1 MNTNAACTPSSDS
14 LVFMRAAY
22 ERYSTARLL
31 DRADIALKICERVL
45 HCHPDSVEW
54 RLRAARNCLDLG
66 RTGDAVAQLDIAR
79 RYARCDLERALLDR
93 LHARTAAGPA

>member
-1 MNTNAACTPSSDS
+1 MNATTCTSPQS

-22 ERYSTARLL
+22 DRYSTARML

-45 HCHPDSVEW
+45 DCHPDSVEW

-66 RTGDAVAQLDIAR
+66 RQGEAVAALDIAR
-79 RYARCDLERALLDR
+79 RYARCDLERAILDR
-93 LHARTAAGPA
+93 LHARIAIDV